1 MPLNDFE
8 ALAQIAFDWLWVTD
22 AEDRFSYIS
31 PGAEPMLGR
40 PPASLI
46 GTKRSAMIC
55 EAAGAS
61 LATYRETIA
70 ARRPFREL
78 TYVYRHPDGTPRW
91 FEISGRPHFSAE
103 GTFLGYQG
111 VGSDVTE
118 QHRTR
123 LALVEAHAEL
133 SEQNRRFDAA
143 LENMTHGLC
152 MFDAEQRLL
161 VWNRRYL
168 EIFGLPEDALHVGMG
183 QRAIIEV
190 LVALGRYKRGLTV
203 DAVSEGTRTSLTD
216 EGPKAVLR
224 ELADGRVIAVTHR
237 PMAEGGGWVATFE
250 DITERRRNE
259 ARIIHMARHDGLTDL
274 PNRTR
279 LREIGAER
287 VEALRTGADGQ
298 LAVLCL
304 DLDRFKPVNDSFGHA
319 VGDALLRAVAGRLR
333 GHVRGHDVVARLG
346 GDEFAVLSH
355 VEDAAGAM
363 GLAERLIEIVAAPY
377 RLDGITVEIGMSAGI
392 ALAGAEDDLPQ
403 DIECLL
409 KEADIALYEAKTGG
423 RGTARLFEPQ
433 MDETLRERLGLEREL
448 REALAQSRF
457 ELHYQPLVDLS
468 DNRITG
474 MEALVRWRH
483 PERGLV
489 NPAVFIP
496 LAEETG
502 LIVPIGEWVLGQ
514 ACRDAAAWPDA
525 ISVAVNVSPL
535 QLRNRGFVQSVLGA
549 LATSGLKASRLELEI
564 TESVLLDDT
573 EVNLETLHSLRRL
586 GVRISMDD
594 FGTGYSSISYLRRF
608 PFDKIKIDRSFV
620 RDCAGQSDAGAIIRA
635 IVSLGASLGIT
646 TLVEGIETEPQLATI
661 RAEGAQEVQGYLFSP
676 PRPVHEIALLL
687 EAGIASGAGNAASP
701 AASHAASAA
710 EIPARTLAA

>member
-1 MPLNDFE
+1 MPLNDLE
-8 ALAQIAFDWLWVTD
+8 ELARIAFDWLWATD
-22 AEDRFSYIS
+22 AEDRLRYLS
-31 PGAEPMLGR
+31 PGAERLLGC
-40 PPASLI
+40 PPESLI
-46 GTKRSAMIC
+46 GRARETLALAGE
-55 EAAGAS
+55 EAN
-61 LATYRETIA
+61 LPQYREAIA
-70 ARRPFREL
+70 ASRPFRDL
-78 TYVYRHPDGTPRW
+78 TYVYRHPDGAPRW
-91 FEISGRPHFSAE
+91 FEISGRPHFSPE
-103 GTFLGYQG
+103 GEFLGYQG

-123 LALVEAHAEL
+123 RALVEAHAQL

-152 MFDAEQRLL
+152 MFDAEQCLL

-168 EIFGLPEDALHVGMG
+168 EIFGLSEDAVHVGMS
-183 QRAIIEV
+183 QRAIIEA
-190 LVALGRYKRGLTV
+190 LVALGRYKRGATV
-203 DAVSEGTRTSLTD
+203 DAISEGTRTSLT
-216 EGPKAVLR
+216 EVGLNSVLR

-237 PMAEGGGWVATFE
+237 PMAGGGWVATFE

-279 LREIGAER
+279 LREIGAELIEMPNAGMGTR
-287 VEALRTGADGQ
+287 V
-298 LAVLCL
+298 AVLCL

-319 VGDALLRAVAGRLR
+319 VGDSLLRAVAERLR

-346 GDEFAVLSH
+346 GDEFAVISRF
-355 VEDAAGAM
+355 EDAAGAIV
-363 GLAERLIEIVAAPY
+363 LAERLIAVVAAPY
-377 RLDGITVEIGMSAGI
+377 RLDGVTVEIGMSAGI
-392 ALAGAEDDLPQ
+392 ALAEGSVPQ
-403 DIECLL
+403 DIERLL
-409 KEADIALYEAKTGG
+409 KEADMALYEAKAGG
-423 RGTARLFEPQ
+423 RGTVRLFEPQ
-433 MDETLRERLGLEREL
+433 MDETLRERLDLEREL
-448 REALAQSRF
+448 REALAQNRF

-489 NPAVFIP
+489 SPAVFIP

-502 LIVPIGEWVLGQ
+502 LIVSIGEWVLGQ
-514 ACRDAAAWPDA
+514 ACRDAAAWPDG

-535 QLRNRGFVQSVLGA
+535 QLRHRSFVQSVLGA
-549 LATSGLKASRLELEI
+549 LASSGVKASRLELEI

-573 EVNLETLHSLRRL
+573 EMNLETLHTLRKL

-608 PFDKIKIDRSFV
+608 HFDKIKIDRSFV
-620 RDCAGQSDAGAIIRA
+620 RDCAAQSEAGAIIRA

-646 TLVEGIETEPQLATI
+646 TLVEGVETEPQLATI

-676 PRPVHEIALLL
+676 HRPVHEIAALL
-687 EAGIASGAGNAASP
+687 EAGAAS
-701 AASHAASAA
+701 
-710 EIPARTLAA
+710 EGRPARTLAA

>member
-1 MPLNDFE
+1 MPLNDLE
-8 ALAQIAFDWLWVTD
+8 ELARIAFDWLWATD
-22 AEDRFSYIS
+22 AEDRFRYLS
-31 PGAEPMLGR
+31 PGAERLLGR
-40 PPASLI
+40 PPESLI
-46 GTKRSAMIC
+46 GRARETLALAGE
-55 EAAGAS
+55 EAN
-61 LATYRETIA
+61 LPQYREAIA
-70 ARRPFREL
+70 ARRPFRDL
-78 TYVYRHPDGTPRW
+78 TYVYRHPDGAPRW
-91 FEISGRPHFSAE
+91 FEISGRPHFSPE
-103 GTFLGYQG
+103 GEFLGYQG

-123 LALVEAHAEL
+123 RALVEAHAQL

-152 MFDAEQRLL
+152 MFDAEQCLL

-168 EIFGLPEDALHVGMG
+168 EIFGLSEDAVHVGMS
-183 QRAIIEV
+183 QRAIIEA
-190 LVALGRYKRGLTV
+190 LVALGRYKRGATV
-203 DAVSEGTRTSLTD
+203 DAISEGTRTSLT
-216 EGPKAVLR
+216 EVGLNSVLR

-237 PMAEGGGWVATFE
+237 PMAGGGWVATFE

-279 LREIGAER
+279 LREIGAELIEMPNAGMGTR
-287 VEALRTGADGQ
+287 V
-298 LAVLCL
+298 AVLCL

-319 VGDALLRAVAGRLR
+319 VGDSLLRAVAERLR

-346 GDEFAVLSH
+346 GDEFAVISR
-355 VEDAAGAM
+355 VEDAAGAI
-363 GLAERLIEIVAAPY
+363 GLAERLIAVVAAPY
-377 RLDGITVEIGMSAGI
+377 LLDGVTVEIGMSAGI
-392 ALAGAEDDLPQ
+392 ALAEGSVPQ
-403 DIECLL
+403 DIERLL
-409 KEADIALYEAKTGG
+409 KEADMALYEAKAGG
-423 RGTARLFEPQ
+423 RGTVRLFEPQ
-433 MDETLRERLGLEREL
+433 MDETLRERLDLEREL
-448 REALAQSRF
+448 REALAQNRF

-489 NPAVFIP
+489 SPAVFIP

-502 LIVPIGEWVLGQ
+502 LIVSIGEWVLGQ
-514 ACRDAAAWPDA
+514 ACRDAAAWPDG

-535 QLRNRGFVQSVLGA
+535 QLRHRSFVQSVLGA
-549 LATSGLKASRLELEI
+549 LASSGVKASRLELEI

-573 EVNLETLHSLRRL
+573 EMNLETLHTLRKL

-620 RDCAGQSDAGAIIRA
+620 RDCAAQSEAGAIIRA

-646 TLVEGIETEPQLATI
+646 TLVEGVETEPQLATI

-676 PRPVHEIALLL
+676 PRPVHEIAALL
-687 EAGIASGAGNAASP
+687 EAGAAS
-701 AASHAASAA
+701 
-710 EIPARTLAA
+710 EGRPARTLAA